1 MRNHKKL
8 LILDDSSL
16 FFDAIG
22 SRLHLFLPRFEITL
36 LITEAFLSES
46 KIKILDQLV
55 SDRIVKGYYLIYD
68 GGNNVRLFR
77 KLKLIENEL
86 KDLNFDIFLTRE
98 SIFLHTRY
106 LNEFILP
113 AKCLRVL
120 YWDKITVAIVDN
132 LRYLSS
138 NSKINK
144 LIQDFSKRKNISI
157 SLKRKVAKKPISR
170 SFNKVGGSF
179 KEVGLFATLFK
190 IYINISNNLKAK
202 AWKRFRYFYDR
213 ILIPWFLLGGDMKL
227 REHEM
232 ETQCTTG
239 NVDLLLFTDTFE
251 KKVHEVLYSDKSVKV
266 DVVRNILEGQC
277 DCHGVD
283 NKSRTILTPLS
294 GILNE
299 DSIPKKDLDNYL
311 KGLKIALEESGAT
324 CVHLRVHPQET
335 RNWPYQLCDYLN
347 ENNVQ
352 AKLVDSSKPIPDII
366 CSYMGVVGLSSNV
379 LRDARA
385 ACDYAFI
392 VCLEELSEMRFL
404 NPKIVFGEGDGIE
417 WINSDGSYNKSSFLR
432 KKFHR
437 PTSATLTEKLNDL
450 SDRE

>member
-1 MRNHKKL
+1 M
-8 LILDDSSL
+8 
-16 FFDAIG
+16 
-22 SRLHLFLPRFEITL
+22 
-36 LITEAFLSES
+36 
-46 KIKILDQLV
+46 
-55 SDRIVKGYYLIYD
+55 
-68 GGNNVRLFR
+68 
-77 KLKLIENEL
+77 
-86 KDLNFDIFLTRE
+86 
-98 SIFLHTRY
+98 
-106 LNEFILP
+106 
-113 AKCLRVL
+113 
-120 YWDKITVAIVDN
+120 
-132 LRYLSS
+132 
-138 NSKINK
+138 
-144 LIQDFSKRKNISI
+144 
-157 SLKRKVAKKPISR
+157 
-170 SFNKVGGSF
+170 
-179 KEVGLFATLFK
+179 FK

-202 AWKRFRYFYDR
+202 VWKRFRYFYDR

-251 KKVHEVLYSDKSVKV
+251 KKVHEVLYSDKRVKV

-294 GILNE
+294 GIVNE
-299 DSIPKKDLDNYL
+299 DSIPKKYLDNYL

-324 CVHLRVHPQET
+324 SVHLRVHPQET

-437 PTSATLTEKLNDL
+437 PISATLTEKLNDL